1 MNKLYD
7 IFIGRIDGW
16 HTYRTAQAVD
26 DKAVADWLKQGFKIS
41 TEHQIGSVLHEIYL
55 VKI

>member
-1 MNKLYD
+1 MYD

-16 HTYRTAQAVD
+16 HTYRAVSS
-26 DKAVADWLKQGFKIS
+26 ADSDTLSAWLNRGYRIA
-41 TEHQIGSVLHEIYL
+41 TEHQIGSILREVYL